1 MQTLRAEHLTRTYG
15 EKTLFQD
22 ISFIVNEHDRIGV
35 IGVNGSGKTNLLD
48 VLAGVTAPEAGELVK
63 PKNYTI
69 GYLKQKPELNQDL
82 TVIDAVLAGSQK
94 IFRTIRHYEQ
104 TLAAYAKAPEDLA
117 TQQAYVDAED
127 RMNQEDAWT
136 AESDVKTILTQLHIT
151 DLTQVVKQMSGGQQ
165 KRVGLAQV
173 LIQAPDLLLLD
184 EPTNHLDFDSIEWL
198 ESYLSSY
205 KGALIVVTHDRYF
218 LDQVANQMFE
228 LSFGELYKYTGN
240 YQDFVQAKA
249 ERVSRDVTAEH
260 KQQQLYKKELA
271 WMRAGAPARST
282 KQQGRI
288 NRFNDLKDN
297 LNTLQVDGNVDI
309 SLGQQRL
316 GKKVIELKDASL
328 AFDGQSILNDFSML
342 IQANDRIGITGINGA
357 GKSSLLNVIAGRLPL
372 DSGTVTIG
380 ETVKMA
386 YYTQQTEPIPGDKR
400 IINYLQDVGETVLNK
415 QGEHVSVTELLEEFL
430 FPRSMH
436 GTLIRKLSGGEQRRL
451 YLLKLLM
458 QQPNVLLLDEPTN
471 DLDIGTLTVLENYLS
486 DFAGTVITVSHDRYF
501 LDKVGTKLLIF
512 DGHGQIE
519 RYAGRFSSYLKEQ
532 KQAENQVATATKTKS
547 AVKTDEKADAKPK
560 EKVKLT
566 YAEQLEYEKIEG
578 VIEKLDGHKSEIEQ
592 AMADNASD
600 YGKLADLQKELTK
613 TEQEID
619 TKMDRWDYLSQ
630 FAEA

>member
-1 MQTLRAEHLTRTYG
+1 MQTLRAENLTRTYG
-15 EKTLFQD
+15 EKTLFKD

-48 VLAGVTAPEAGELVK
+48 VLAGVTAPEAGQLVK
-63 PKNYTI
+63 PKNYEI
-69 GYLKQKPELNQDL
+69 GYLTQQPDLNEEL
-82 TVIDAVLAGSQK
+82 TVLDAVLAGSQQVFK
-94 IFRTIRHYEQ
+94 TIRHYEQ
-104 TLAAYAKAPEDLA
+104 TLADYADRPEDPA
-117 TQQAYVDAED
+117 TEKAYMAAET
-127 RMNQEDAWT
+127 RMNQEDAWN
-136 AESDVKTILTQLHIT
+136 AESDVKTILTQLHLT
-151 DLTQVVKQMSGGQQ
+151 DLTQTVKTLSGGQR

-173 LIQAPDLLLLD
+173 LIQSPDLLLLD

-198 ESYLSSY
+198 ETYLAAY

-240 YQDFVQAKA
+240 YQDYVQAKA
-249 ERVSRDVTAEH
+249 ERVARDVTAEH

-297 LNTLQVDGNVDI
+297 LNTLQVDHDVDI

-316 GKKVIELKDASL
+316 GKKVIELKHASL
-328 AFDGQSILNDFSML
+328 SFDGQPILKDFSML
-342 IQANDRIGITGINGA
+342 IQAHDRIGITGLNGA
-357 GKSSLLNVIAGRLPL
+357 GKSSLLNVIAERLPL

-400 IINYLQDVGETVLNK
+400 IINYLQEVGENVVNK

-436 GTLIRKLSGGEQRRL
+436 GTLIRKLSGGEKRRL

-471 DLDIGTLTVLENYLS
+471 DLDIGTLTVLESYLA

-512 DGHGQIE
+512 DGKGQIE
-519 RYAGRFSSYLKEQ
+519 RYAGRFSSYLKDQ
-532 KQAENQVATATKTKS
+532 KVAEKPATTKAKTAPKAAATKP
-547 AVKTDEKADAKPK
+547 ADPK

-566 YAEQLEYEKIEG
+566 YAEQLEYDKIEG
-578 VIEKLDGHKSEIEQ
+578 VIEKLDAHKSEVEQ

-600 YGKLADLQKELTK
+600 YGKLADLQKDLTA
-613 TEQEID
+613 TETSID
-619 TKMDRWDYLSQ
+619 EKMDRWDYLSQ

>member
-1 MQTLRAEHLTRTYG
+1 MQTLRAENLTRTYG
-15 EKTLFQD
+15 EKTLFND

-48 VLAGVTAPEAGELVK
+48 VLAGVTAPEAGELIK
-63 PKNYTI
+63 PKNYEI
-69 GYLKQKPELNQDL
+69 GYLTQQPALNEEL
-82 TVIDAVLAGSQK
+82 TVIDAVLAGSQQV
-94 IFRTIRHYEQ
+94 FRTIRHYEQ
-104 TLAAYAKAPEDLA
+104 TLADFADNPEDPA
-117 TQQAYVDAED
+117 TQRAYSDAETK
-127 RMNQEDAWT
+127 MNQEDAWN

-151 DLTQVVKQMSGGQQ
+151 DLKQPVKTLSGGQR

-173 LIQAPDLLLLD
+173 LIQSPDLLLLD

-198 ESYLSSY
+198 ETYLSSY

-240 YQDFVQAKA
+240 YQDYVQAKA
-249 ERVSRDVTAEH
+249 ERVARDITAEH

-297 LNTLQVDGNVDI
+297 LNTLQVDHDVDI

-316 GKKVIELKDASL
+316 GKKVIELKNASL
-328 AFDGQSILNDFSML
+328 TFDQQPILNDFSML
-342 IQANDRIGITGINGA
+342 IQANDRIGITGLNGA
-357 GKSSLLNVIAGRLPL
+357 GKSSLLNVIAGKLPL

-436 GTLIRKLSGGEQRRL
+436 GTLIRKLSGGEKRRL

-471 DLDIGTLTVLENYLS
+471 DLDIGTLTVLENYL
-486 DFAGTVITVSHDRYF
+486 DNFVGTVITVSHDRYF

-512 DGHGQIE
+512 NGNGEIE
-519 RYAGRFSSYLKEQ
+519 GYAGRFSSYLEDQKESAA
-532 KQAENQVATATKTKS
+532 KATTTKTK
-547 AVKTDEKADAKPK
+547 AKTETEEPVAAKPK

-566 YAEQLEYEKIEG
+566 YAEQLEYDKIEG
-578 VIEKLDGHKSEIEQ
+578 VIEKLDNHKSELEQ

-600 YGKLADLQKELTK
+600 YGKLADLQKDLTA
-613 TEQEID
+613 TETEID
-619 TKMDRWDYLSQ
+619 EKMNRWDYLSQ
-630 FAEA
+630 YAQA

>member
-1 MQTLRAEHLTRTYG
+1 MQTLRAENLTRTYG
-15 EKTLFQD
+15 EKTLFND

-48 VLAGVTAPEAGELVK
+48 VLAGVTAPEAGELIK
-63 PKNYTI
+63 PKNYEI
-69 GYLKQKPELNQDL
+69 GYLTQQPALNEEL
-82 TVIDAVLAGSQK
+82 TVIDAVLAGSQQV
-94 IFRTIRHYEQ
+94 FRTIRHYEQ
-104 TLAAYAKAPEDLA
+104 TLADFADNPEDPA
-117 TQQAYVDAED
+117 TQRAYSDAETK
-127 RMNQEDAWT
+127 MNQEDAWN

-151 DLTQVVKQMSGGQQ
+151 DLKQPVKTLSGGQR

-173 LIQAPDLLLLD
+173 LIQSPDLLLLD

-198 ESYLSSY
+198 ETYLSAY

-240 YQDFVQAKA
+240 YQDYVQAKA
-249 ERVSRDVTAEH
+249 ERVARDITAEH

-288 NRFNDLKDN
+288 NRFNDLKGN
-297 LNTLQVDGNVDI
+297 LNTLQVDHDVDI

-316 GKKVIELKDASL
+316 GKKVIELKNASL
-328 AFDGQSILNDFSML
+328 TFDQQPILNDFSML
-342 IQANDRIGITGINGA
+342 IQANDRIGITGLNGA
-357 GKSSLLNVIAGRLPL
+357 GKSSLLNVIAGKLPL

-436 GTLIRKLSGGEQRRL
+436 GTLIRKLSGGEKRRL

-471 DLDIGTLTVLENYLS
+471 DLDIGTLTVLENYL
-486 DFAGTVITVSHDRYF
+486 DNFVGTVITVSHDRYF

-512 DGHGQIE
+512 NGNGEIE
-519 RYAGRFSSYLKEQ
+519 GYAGRFSSYLEDQKESAA
-532 KQAENQVATATKTKS
+532 KATTTKTK
-547 AVKTDEKADAKPK
+547 AKTETEEPVAAKPK

-566 YAEQLEYEKIEG
+566 YAEQLEYDKIEG
-578 VIEKLDGHKSEIEQ
+578 VIEKLDNHKSELEQ

-600 YGKLADLQKELTK
+600 YGKLADLQKDLTA
-613 TEQEID
+613 TETEID
-619 TKMDRWDYLSQ
+619 EKMNRWDYLSQ
-630 FAEA
+630 YAQV